1 MFAASQ
7 PAEEPIRYIVRKGDN
22 LSKIARK
29 FSVTLKEL
37 LAWNNLRKNDT
48 IYPKQKITVYQSGS
62 RSVGI

>member
-7 PAEEPIRYIVRKGDN
+7 PAQEPIRYIVKKDDN

-29 FSVTLKEL
+29 FRVTLKEL
-37 LAWNNLRKNDT
+37 LTWNNLGKNDI
-48 IYPKQKITVYQSGS
+48 IYPNQKITVYQSVS